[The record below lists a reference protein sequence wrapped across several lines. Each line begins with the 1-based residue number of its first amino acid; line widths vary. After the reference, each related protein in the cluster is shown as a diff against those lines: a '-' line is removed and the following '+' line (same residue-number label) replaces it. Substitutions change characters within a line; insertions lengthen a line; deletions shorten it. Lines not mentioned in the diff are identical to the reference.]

1 LLPSRP
7 PHRPRSSHRPGR
19 SRGGTAGRGQG
30 VVINISSVMGRVA
43 GRRYLAYGT
52 AKAALAHYTRLA
64 AAGP

>member
-1 LLPSRP
+1 
-7 PHRPRSSHRPGR
+7 
-19 SRGGTAGRGQG
+19 
-30 VVINISSVMGRVA
+30 VINISSVMGRVA